1 MDNKNTISYAVS
13 LKMIMNIDLQIY
25 VVLTL
30 LLLVQNRLRFD
41 LWVYVV
47 SYLNRLWIKKNRYLY
62 FFLIVI

>member
-47 SYLNRLWIKKNRYLY
+47 SYLNRLWIWK
-62 FFLIVI
+62 

>member
-47 SYLNRLWIKKNRYLY
+47 LYLNRLWI
-62 FFLIVI
+62 